1 MRRKTSVDGLQGG
14 RKNLGDARGEVVIGK
29 KKKLLRNDDNEDDDN
44 RFDTDI
50 SNVENTCKLQR

>member
-29 KKKLLRNDDNEDDDN
+29 KKKLLRNYDNEDDDN